1 MMSTSNSDSDSEM
14 EFEEE
19 DENSQPTQKG
29 GAKASTSNGKLSKRA
44 ELFFDQPDFDGIDL
58 DDEDDVLEK
67 RNSNVN
73 KIALE
78 KEAEDDDFE
87 IVPSKEAA
95 PEPWS
100 EDDSEDEKAPQ
111 RQGKSPFIGSTDHT
125 RHRYR
130 HRRSNDASPPNRHSP
145 KNQKFTHRRLI
156 QSLDLC
162 R

>member
-1 MMSTSNSDSDSEM
+1 MSTSDSDSDSDM

-19 DENSQPTQKG
+19 DENSQPTKNG

-67 RNSNVN
+67 SNSNVN

-78 KEAEDDDFE
+78 KEEAEDSEVEDEDFE

-111 RQGKSPFIGSTDHT
+111 RQGTSSLLGSTDHT

-130 HRRSNDASPPNRHSP
+130 HRRSNDTSPPNRHSP
-145 KNQKFTHRRLI
+145 
-156 QSLDLC
+156 
-162 R
+162 